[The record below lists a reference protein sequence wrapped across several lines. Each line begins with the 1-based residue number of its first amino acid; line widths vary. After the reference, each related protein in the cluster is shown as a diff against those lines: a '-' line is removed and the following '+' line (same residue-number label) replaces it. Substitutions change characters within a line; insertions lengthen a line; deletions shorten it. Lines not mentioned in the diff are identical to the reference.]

1 MVANIRQILPFSCV
15 DGPGNRSVVFF
26 QGCNMR
32 CKTCHNPETIPQYR
46 VPIESI
52 EGVMSLSPED
62 VMARLLPY
70 RPFVRGVTL
79 TGGECTLQLSFLK
92 ELIPLLRDHDYE
104 IFVDT
109 NGSDPLAIA
118 DLLPM
123 VDGFLLDIK
132 SADPDEHFDLTA
144 WSLAPVLESFDLLL
158 KTTKLI
164 EIRTVVHPKLDSAK
178 TLTWVSEKIVA
189 SGTEALY
196 KVIAYRPHGVK
207 GSWQQE
213 QMPDSAFM
221 ASMGKILRSAGVSH
235 YELIGV

>member
-32 CKTCHNPETIPQYR
+32 CKTCHNPETIPHYR
-46 VPIESI
+46 GAT
-52 EGVMSLSPED
+52 EGIMSLSPEE
-62 VMARLLPY
+62 VMSRLLPY

-79 TGGECTLQLSFLK
+79 TGGECTLQVSFLK
-92 ELIPLLRDHDYE
+92 DLIPLLRDHDYE

-118 DLLPM
+118 ALVPL

-158 KTTKLI
+158 ETTKLI
-164 EIRTVVHPKLDSAK
+164 EIRTVVHPKLESAK
-178 TLTWVSEKIVA
+178 TLTWVCDKIVK
-189 SGTEALY
+189 SGNDALY
-196 KVIAYRPHGVK
+196 KVIAFRPHGVK

-213 QMPDSAFM
+213 QMPDGAFM